1 MFDSLKSTAR
11 AIRRCSVVA
20 GLLIA
25 ADNLL
30 TIDFTDAA
38 GFC

>member
-1 MFDSLKSTAR
+1 MFDSSRSTAR
-11 AIRRCSVVA
+11 AIRRRSVVA

-25 ADNLL
+25 ADNSL
-30 TIDFTDAA
+30 TIDVTDAA